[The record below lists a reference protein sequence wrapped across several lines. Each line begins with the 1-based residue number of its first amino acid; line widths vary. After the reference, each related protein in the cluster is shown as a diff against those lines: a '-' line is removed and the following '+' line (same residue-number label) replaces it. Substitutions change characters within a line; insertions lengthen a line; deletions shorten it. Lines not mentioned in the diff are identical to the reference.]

1 MASDHIVTSYDEE
14 LTELK
19 SKVSEMGGLA
29 EAQLEN
35 ALEAMQRR
43 DTEIASRT
51 IEADFRVDNLEQE
64 IDQFVVQLLALR
76 QPMASDLREIIVA
89 LKISSDLERIADY
102 ATNVA
107 KRTMTLAHSPQVR
120 PAHAI
125 PRMARLALTMIN
137 DVLDSYAD
145 RDTQKA
151 IAVWHRDEELD
162 EMYTSLF
169 RELLTYMMEDARS
182 ISSCTHLLFIAK
194 NIERVGD
201 HATNIAEYVY
211 YLVEGKPLLQ
221 SRPKGGENEY
231 ERLDLPKSQA

>member
-1 MASDHIVTSYDEE
+1 MASEHIVTSYDEE

-29 EAQLEN
+29 EAQLVS

-43 DTEIASRT
+43 DTDIATRT
-51 IEADFRVDNLEQE
+51 IEADSRVDDLEQE

-107 KRTMTLAHSPQVR
+107 KRTMTLAQAPQVQ

-125 PRMARLALTMIN
+125 PRMARLALTMIL

-145 RDTQKA
+145 LDTQKA

-201 HATNIAEYVY
+201 HATNIAEYIY

-231 ERLDLPKSQA
+231 ERLEPPKDK

>member
-1 MASDHIVTSYDEE
+1 MVSEHIVSSFDQE
-14 LTELK
+14 LNELK
-19 SKVSEMGGLA
+19 NKVSEMGGLA
-29 EAQLEN
+29 EAQLVN

-43 DTEIASRT
+43 DTELASRT
-51 IEADFRVDNLEQE
+51 IEADARVDEMERE
-64 IDQFVVQLLALR
+64 IDAFVVQLLALR

-107 KRTMTLAHSPQVR
+107 KRTMSLAQSPQVR
-120 PAHAI
+120 PAHAV
-125 PRMARLALTMIN
+125 PRMVRLALSMIY
-137 DVLDSYAD
+137 DVLDSYSD

-151 IAVWHRDEELD
+151 IAVWRRDEELD
-162 EMYTSLF
+162 EMYISLF

-201 HATNIAEYVY
+201 HATNIAESIY
-211 YLVEGKPLLQ
+211 YLVEGRPLLQ
-221 SRPKGGENEY
+221 SRPKGGDEEY
-231 ERLDLPKSQA
+231 GQVEAPQDR

>member
-1 MASDHIVTSYDEE
+1 MASEHIVSSFDQD
-14 LTELK
+14 LNELK

-29 EAQLEN
+29 EAQLVN

-43 DTEIASRT
+43 DTELATRT
-51 IEADFRVDNLEQE
+51 IEADARVDEMERE
-64 IDQFVVQLLALR
+64 IDAFVVQLLALR
-76 QPMASDLREIIVA
+76 QPVASDLREILVA

-107 KRTMTLAHSPQVR
+107 KRTMTLAQSPQVR

-125 PRMARLALTMIN
+125 PRMVRLALSMIY
-137 DVLDSYAD
+137 DVLDSYSD

-151 IAVWHRDEELD
+151 IAVWRRDEELD
-162 EMYTSLF
+162 EMYISLF

-201 HATNIAEYVY
+201 HATNIAESIY
-211 YLVEGKPLLQ
+211 YLVEGRPLLQ
-221 SRPKGGENEY
+221 SRPKGGEEEY
-231 ERLDLPKSQA
+231 GQVGSPADE

>member
-1 MASDHIVTSYDEE
+1 MASEHIVSSFDEE
-14 LTELK
+14 LNELK
-19 SKVSEMGGLA
+19 NKVSEMGGLA
-29 EAQLEN
+29 EAQLVN

-43 DTEIASRT
+43 DTELATRT
-51 IEADFRVDNLEQE
+51 IEADARVDEMERE
-64 IDQFVVQLLALR
+64 IDAFVVQLLALR

-107 KRTMTLAHSPQVR
+107 KRTVTLAQSPQVR

-125 PRMARLALTMIN
+125 PRMVRLALSMIYE
-137 DVLDSYAD
+137 VLDSYSD

-151 IAVWHRDEELD
+151 IAVWRRDEELD
-162 EMYTSLF
+162 EMYISLF

-201 HATNIAEYVY
+201 HATNIAESIY
-211 YLVEGKPLLQ
+211 YLVEGRPLLQ
-221 SRPKGGENEY
+221 SRPKGGDEEDDRV
-231 ERLDLPKSQA
+231 EAPPSQ

>member
-1 MASDHIVTSYDEE
+1 MVSEHIVSAFDQE
-14 LTELK
+14 LNELK
-19 SKVSEMGGLA
+19 NKVSEMGGLA
-29 EAQLEN
+29 ESQLVN

-43 DTEIASRT
+43 DTDLASRT
-51 IEADFRVDNLEQE
+51 IEGDARVDEMERE
-64 IDQFVVQLLALR
+64 IDAFVVQLLALR

-107 KRTMTLAHSPQVR
+107 KRTMSLAQNPPVR

-125 PRMARLALTMIN
+125 PRMVRLALSMIYE
-137 DVLDSYAD
+137 VLDSYSD

-151 IAVWHRDEELD
+151 IAVWRRDEELD
-162 EMYTSLF
+162 EMYVSLF

-201 HATNIAEYVY
+201 HATNIAESIY
-211 YLVEGKPLLQ
+211 YLVEGRPLLQ
-221 SRPKGGENEY
+221 SRPKGGDEEY
-231 ERLDLPKSQA
+231 DRVDAPPDP

>member
-1 MASDHIVTSYDEE
+1 MASEHIVSSFDQE
-14 LTELK
+14 LNELK
-19 SKVSEMGGLA
+19 NKVSEMGGLA
-29 EAQLEN
+29 EAQLVN

-43 DTEIASRT
+43 DTELASRT
-51 IEADFRVDNLEQE
+51 IEADARVDEMERE
-64 IDQFVVQLLALR
+64 IDAFVVQLLALR

-107 KRTMTLAHSPQVR
+107 KRTMSLAQSPQVR

-125 PRMARLALTMIN
+125 PRMVRLALSMIY
-137 DVLDSYAD
+137 DVLDSYSD

-151 IAVWHRDEELD
+151 IAVWRRDEELD
-162 EMYTSLF
+162 EMYISLF

-201 HATNIAEYVY
+201 HATNIAESIY
-211 YLVEGKPLLQ
+211 YLVEGRPLLQ
-221 SRPKGGENEY
+221 SRPKGGDEEY
-231 ERLDLPKSQA
+231 GQVEAPPSQ

>member
-1 MASDHIVTSYDEE
+1 MASEHIVSSFDEE
-14 LTELK
+14 LNELK
-19 SKVSEMGGLA
+19 NKVSEMGGLA
-29 EAQLEN
+29 EAQLVN

-43 DTEIASRT
+43 DTELATRT
-51 IEADFRVDNLEQE
+51 IEADARVDEMERE
-64 IDQFVVQLLALR
+64 IDAFVVQLLALR

-107 KRTMTLAHSPQVR
+107 KRTVTLAQSPQVR

-125 PRMARLALTMIN
+125 PRMVRLALSMIYE
-137 DVLDSYAD
+137 VLDSYSD

-151 IAVWHRDEELD
+151 IAVWRRDEELD
-162 EMYTSLF
+162 EMYISLF

-201 HATNIAEYVY
+201 HATNIAESIY
-211 YLVEGKPLLQ
+211 YLVEGRPLLQ
-221 SRPKGGENEY
+221 SRPKGGDEEY
-231 ERLDLPKSQA
+231 DRVEAPPSQ

>member
-1 MASDHIVTSYDEE
+1 MASEHIVSAFDQE
-14 LTELK
+14 LNELK
-19 SKVSEMGGLA
+19 NKVSEMGGLA
-29 EAQLEN
+29 EAQLVN

-43 DTEIASRT
+43 DTDLASRT
-51 IEADFRVDNLEQE
+51 IESDARVDEMEHE
-64 IDQFVVQLLALR
+64 IDAFVVQLLALR
-76 QPMASDLREIIVA
+76 QPVASDLREIIVA

-107 KRTMTLAHSPQVR
+107 KRTMTLAQSPQVR

-125 PRMARLALTMIN
+125 PRMGRLAISMIF
-137 DVLDSYAD
+137 DVLDSYSD

-151 IAVWHRDEELD
+151 IAVWRRDEELD
-162 EMYTSLF
+162 EMYISLF

-201 HATNIAEYVY
+201 HATNIAESIY
-211 YLVEGKPLLQ
+211 YLVEGRPLLQ
-221 SRPKGGENEY
+221 SRPKGGDEEY
-231 ERLDLPKSQA
+231 DRVDAPPDR

>member
-1 MASDHIVTSYDEE
+1 MASEHIVSAFDQE
-14 LTELK
+14 LNELK
-19 SKVSEMGGLA
+19 NKVSEMGGLA
-29 EAQLEN
+29 ESQLVN

-43 DTEIASRT
+43 DTDLASRT
-51 IEADFRVDNLEQE
+51 IESDARVDEMEHE
-64 IDQFVVQLLALR
+64 IDAFVVQLLALR
-76 QPMASDLREIIVA
+76 QPVASDLREIIVA

-107 KRTMTLAHSPQVR
+107 KRTMTLAQSPQVR

-125 PRMARLALTMIN
+125 PRMGRLAISMIF
-137 DVLDSYAD
+137 DVLDSYSD

-151 IAVWHRDEELD
+151 IAVWRRDEELD
-162 EMYTSLF
+162 EMYISLF

-201 HATNIAEYVY
+201 HATNIAESIY
-211 YLVEGKPLLQ
+211 YLVEGRPLLQ
-221 SRPKGGENEY
+221 SRPKGGDEEY
-231 ERLDLPKSQA
+231 DRVDAPPDQ

>member
-1 MASDHIVTSYDEE
+1 MASEHLVSAFDQE
-14 LTELK
+14 LNELK
-19 SKVSEMGGLA
+19 NKVSEMGGLA
-29 EAQLEN
+29 ESQLVN

-43 DTEIASRT
+43 DTDLASRT
-51 IEADFRVDNLEQE
+51 IESDARVDEMEHE
-64 IDQFVVQLLALR
+64 IDAFVVQLLALR
-76 QPMASDLREIIVA
+76 QPVASDLREIIVA

-107 KRTMTLAHSPQVR
+107 KRTMTLAQSPQVR

-125 PRMARLALTMIN
+125 PRMGRLAISMIF
-137 DVLDSYAD
+137 DVLDSYSD

-151 IAVWHRDEELD
+151 IAVWRRDEELD
-162 EMYTSLF
+162 EMYISLF

-201 HATNIAEYVY
+201 HATNIAESIY
-211 YLVEGKPLLQ
+211 YLVEGRPLLQ
-221 SRPKGGENEY
+221 SRPKGGDEEY
-231 ERLDLPKSQA
+231 DRVDAPPDQ

>member
-1 MASDHIVTSYDEE
+1 MASEHIVSAFDQE
-14 LTELK
+14 LNELK
-19 SKVSEMGGLA
+19 NKVSEMGGLA
-29 EAQLEN
+29 ESQLVN

-43 DTEIASRT
+43 DTDLASRT
-51 IEADFRVDNLEQE
+51 IESDARVDEMEHE
-64 IDQFVVQLLALR
+64 IDAFVVQLLALR
-76 QPMASDLREIIVA
+76 QPVASDLREIIVA

-107 KRTMTLAHSPQVR
+107 KRTMTLAQSPQVR

-125 PRMARLALTMIN
+125 PRMGRLAISMIF
-137 DVLDSYAD
+137 DVLDSYSD

-151 IAVWHRDEELD
+151 IAVWRRDEELD
-162 EMYTSLF
+162 EMYISLF

-201 HATNIAEYVY
+201 HATNIAESIY
-211 YLVEGKPLLQ
+211 YLVEGRPLLQ
-221 SRPKGGENEY
+221 SRPKGGDEEY
-231 ERLDLPKSQA
+231 DRVDAPPDR

>member
-1 MASDHIVTSYDEE
+1 MVSEHIVSSFDQE
-14 LTELK
+14 LNELK
-19 SKVSEMGGLA
+19 NKVSEMGGLA
-29 EAQLEN
+29 EAQLVN

-43 DTEIASRT
+43 DTELASRT
-51 IEADFRVDNLEQE
+51 IEADARVDEMERE
-64 IDQFVVQLLALR
+64 IDAFVVQLLALR

-107 KRTMTLAHSPQVR
+107 KRTLSLAQSPQVR
-120 PAHAI
+120 PAHAV
-125 PRMARLALTMIN
+125 PRMVRLALSMIS
-137 DVLDSYAD
+137 DVLDSYSD

-151 IAVWHRDEELD
+151 IAVWRRDEELD
-162 EMYTSLF
+162 EMYISLF

-201 HATNIAEYVY
+201 HATNIAESIY
-211 YLVEGKPLLQ
+211 YLVEGRPLLQ
-221 SRPKGGENEY
+221 SRPKGGDEEY
-231 ERLDLPKSQA
+231 GQVEAPQDR

>member
-1 MASDHIVTSYDEE
+1 MPSEHIVSAYDEE
-14 LTELK
+14 LTQLK
-19 SKVSEMGGLA
+19 MKVTEMGGLA
-29 EAQLEN
+29 EAQLAN

-43 DTEIASRT
+43 DTELATRT
-51 IEADFRVDNLEQE
+51 IEADTRVDDLEQE

-76 QPMASDLREIIVA
+76 QPMASDLRDIIVA
-89 LKISSDLERIADY
+89 LKISSDLERVADY

-107 KRTMTLAHSPQVR
+107 KRTITLAQYPQVR

-125 PRMARLALTMIN
+125 PRMVHLALTMIH

-201 HATNIAEYVY
+201 HATNIAEYIY

-221 SRPKGGENEY
+221 SRPKGGEDEY
-231 ERLDLPKSQA
+231 DRLDRPRV